1 MLPMV
6 CERKAAGKKLRRC
19 TEKHWKVLGPDHPDT
34 LNSLWD
40 LGVCQQRQVA
50 ATAGHF
56 RVAHLKD
63 PSFHQKRVEEAAI
76 IERSII
82 TSQVHMAADH
92 HLRRQ
97 IARRRSWAMLLIQF
111 GQPNDVEKAVAI
123 LRQLAPLV
131 LRLRLGGRS
140 QKAVEALV
148 SLLEELGESEEA
160 EDWWQRLVEFR
171 PGSAAEGELSTVP
184 GSEASKDLPSSSE
197 NQAVRRRL
205 LCWRKKMKISW
216 NMKSMLSP
224 LIWAAQ
230 LAAASRI

>member
-1 MLPMV
+1 
-6 CERKAAGKKLRRC
+6 
-19 TEKHWKVLGPDHPDT
+19 
-34 LNSLWD
+34 
-40 LGVCQQRQVA
+40 
-50 ATAGHF
+50 
-56 RVAHLKD
+56 
-63 PSFHQKRVEEAAI
+63 
-76 IERSII
+76 
-82 TSQVHMAADH
+82 
-92 HLRRQ
+92 
-97 IARRRSWAMLLIQF
+97 MLLIQF

-131 LRLRLGGRS
+131 LRLRPGGRS

-184 GSEASKDLPSSSE
+184 GSEASEDLPSSSE
-197 NQAVRRRL
+197 NQAVSRR